1 MKHRLKLLLRGAYAR
16 ALYHLGL
23 HRLVNRL
30 MPPRLTIL
38 AGHCVDAP
46 EHNGFL
52 PKDMK
57 IRADK
62 LEDLLRW
69 FLRRGY
75 GLCTVGDGVTRI
87 SNGPKESLLA
97 LSMDDGYRDNATVLL
112 PLLRRIGVP
121 ATVFLESRPLDER
134 RVSWSHKYLWIL
146 NAIEPAELARR
157 YVEKS
162 ADEEAKA
169 KLHGALEKGGDAA
182 YHVKR
187 VLKYDADPDD
197 RDRVI
202 DALFAEVGGDE
213 RALCESLYMSWD
225 DARLLQRSG
234 VELGGHTV
242 SHHVLSTLDAK
253 RAQEEVAA
261 CRRAMEGALGR
272 GSSTF
277 AYPFGRRW
285 DFDDDSVRAV
295 EQAGYACAVTTHAGT
310 NDARTDRMRLKRL
323 MIDEDVEP
331 HLVVAEACGGFDLLR
346 KLGLDWS
353 E

>member
-1 MKHRLKLLLRGAYAR
+1 MKHRLKLLLRSAYAR

-23 HRLVNRL
+23 HALVNRL

-46 EHNGFL
+46 EHNAFL

-57 IRADK
+57 IRAET
-62 LEDLLRW
+62 LEALLRW
-69 FLRRGY
+69 FMRRGY
-75 GLCTVGDGVTRI
+75 GLCTVGDGVARL
-87 SNGPKESLLA
+87 SNGAKQSLLA

-134 RVSWSHKYLWIL
+134 RVNWSHKYFWVLGRIDV
-146 NAIEPAELARR
+146 AELVRR
-157 YVEKS
+157 YAERS
-162 ADEEAKA
+162 ADGGTKA
-169 KLHGALEKGGDAA
+169 KLDDALGKGGDAA
-182 YHVKR
+182 YRVKR
-187 VLKYDADPDD
+187 VLKYDADPD
-197 RDRVI
+197 DRVI

-213 RALCESLYMSWD
+213 RALCEFLYMSWD
-225 DARLLQRSG
+225 EARELQRGG

-242 SHHVLSTLDAK
+242 SHHVLSTLDAE
-253 RAQEEVAA
+253 RAQEEVLG
-261 CRRAMEGALGR
+261 CRRSMEGALGR
-272 GSSTF
+272 SATTF

-285 DFDDDSVRAV
+285 DFDEDSVRAV
-295 EQAGYACAVTTHAGT
+295 EKAGYACAVTTHAGT
-310 NDARTDRMRLKRL
+310 NGARTDRMRLKRL
-323 MIDEDVEP
+323 MIDEDAEP